1 MEKIEPVYVTYEQA
15 KWLKDIG
22 FDEPTYGYYD
32 NLNFYVGEY
41 KNHASNTI
49 GDTSIHKRLIGYI
62 SAPEQWQLAEWLR
75 VNHGIWVYSECDVYG
90 EYWFPKI
97 LPCSKTVWANNELR
111 EKIEEFTRH
120 RNLFYK
126 TPKEANSAAFDYIND
141 TNLIK

>member
-22 FDEPTYGYYD
+22 FDALCEGYYD
-32 NLNFYVGEY
+32 
-41 KNHASNTI
+41 ASN
-49 GDTSIHKRLIGYI
+49 LEEYNYI
-62 SAPEQWQLAEWLR
+62 VQKGVRNSHFIFGMTAPEQWQVIEWLR

-126 TPKEANSAAFDYIND
+126 TPKEANSAAFDFIITN
-141 TNLIK
+141 NLI